1 MDIIDKI
8 LDDSYKTLIIL
19 DNQKEKLNNIEKFSD
34 NINVNLS
41 TSEII
46 INKMRSIWFNIKSKF
61 INYNQETNVYHENKS
76 KNSQITNQDDNN
88 IVNNIINNKIKK
100 IKEVNLIIGD
110 ELDIHNEK
118 LENINNKCSDINTK
132 INILDTEIS
141 KIT

>member
-76 KNSQITNQDDNN
+76 KNSQITNQDDNPSIQMVSKGTTIVRVMDTSNKLDDDNNYDNDNGPQN
-88 IVNNIINNKIKK
+88 IGWTLAIYILKI
-100 IKEVNLIIGD
+100 
-110 ELDIHNEK
+110 
-118 LENINNKCSDINTK
+118 S
-132 INILDTEIS
+132 
-141 KIT
+141 